1 MMLQFYVKANDQF
14 LDAVY
19 NEVKQFCDTMQMEY
33 TISKFQ
39 DETTLREQNNLLFYE
54 LTNEKDISLLE
65 TLKSHN
71 EHSEIVLMYPDHTY
85 VYDGY
90 ALHALGYIDY
100 SKLSEDFQ
108 KLYPVLKKV
117 IIMAQSMYHYH
128 SGFLNFDIHPMHV
141 LYIESYRHDIYLHT
155 KKMQLKIR
163 GSLRNYVID
172 HEYLKLIQ
180 VHKSYIVN
188 FAYVKEIVGNEL
200 ILEQDIHIPIGEK
213 YRDAINEAMKAA
225 MK

>member
-1 MMLQFYVKANDQF
+1 MIQLYVKANDQF
-14 LDAVY
+14 LDAVC
-19 NEVKQFCDTMQMEY
+19 NEVKQFCDSMQMKY
-33 TISKFQ
+33 AISTFQ
-39 DETTLREQNNLLFYE
+39 DDITLQEQCSLLFYE
-54 LTNEKDISLLE
+54 LKDKKDISLLE
-65 TLKSHN
+65 NVKYQN
-71 EHSEIVLMYPDHTY
+71 EHTEIILMYPDHTY

-100 SKLSEDFQ
+100 SNLSEDFQ

-117 IIMAQSMYHYH
+117 ITMAQSMYHYH

-141 LYIESYRHDIYLHT
+141 LYMESYRHDIYLHT

-188 FAYVKEIVGNEL
+188 FAYVKEIAGNEL
-200 ILEQDIHIPIGEK
+200 ILEQNIHIPIGEK
-213 YRDAINEAMKAA
+213 YRDTINEAMKAA

>member
-1 MMLQFYVKANDQF
+1 MIQFYVKANDQF
-14 LDAVY
+14 LDALC
-19 NEVKQFCDTMQMEY
+19 NEIKQFCDTMQVKY
-33 TISKFQ
+33 AISKFQ
-39 DETTLREQNNLLFYE
+39 DDIPLQEQCNLLFYE
-54 LTNEKDISLLE
+54 LKDKKDISLLE
-65 TLKSHN
+65 NVKCQN
-71 EHSEIVLMYPDHTY
+71 EHTEIILMYPDPTY

-90 ALHALGYIDY
+90 TLHALGYIDY
-100 SKLSEDFQ
+100 SNLSEDFQ
-108 KLYPVLKKV
+108 RLYPILKKA
-117 IIMAQSMYHYH
+117 IKMAQSMYHYH

-213 YRDAINEAMKAA
+213 YRDAINEAMKAV

>member
-1 MMLQFYVKANDQF
+1 MIQFYVKANDQF
-14 LDAVY
+14 LDAVC
-19 NEVKQFCDTMQMEY
+19 NEIKQFCDMMQMKY

-39 DETTLREQNNLLFYE
+39 NETTLRESCNLLFYE
-54 LTNEKDISLLE
+54 LTNEKDIALLQA
-65 TLKSHN
+65 LKDQN
-71 EHSEIVLMYPDHTY
+71 EHSEIILMYPDHTY

-117 IIMAQSMYHYH
+117 IVMAQSMYHYH

-163 GSLRNYVID
+163 GSLRNFVID

-188 FAYVKEIVGNEL
+188 FAYVKEIFGNEL

-213 YRDAINEAMKAA
+213 YRDTINEAMKAV
-225 MK
+225 MR